1 MSSDSDV
8 PPPPVPAIQRHK
20 KTTALKRYER
30 KLKAKKLFVKP
41 DGHHNLFTHFVISV
55 EAPSSVMV
63 MVIVCV
69 PVDAS

>member
-1 MSSDSDV
+1 MTVVLVPSSIFISYDNKSSFSF
-8 PPPPVPAIQRHK
+8 K
-20 KTTALKRYER
+20 WM
-30 KLKAKKLFVKP
+30 
-41 DGHHNLFTHFVISV
+41 VISV